1 MLVVGDKEV
10 ETQSVTVRTRTGEDL
25 GNMSLE
31 AFADL
36 LNADIAKLGRTEA

>member
-1 MLVVGDKEV
+1 MIGDKEV

-25 GNMSLE
+25 GSMSLT